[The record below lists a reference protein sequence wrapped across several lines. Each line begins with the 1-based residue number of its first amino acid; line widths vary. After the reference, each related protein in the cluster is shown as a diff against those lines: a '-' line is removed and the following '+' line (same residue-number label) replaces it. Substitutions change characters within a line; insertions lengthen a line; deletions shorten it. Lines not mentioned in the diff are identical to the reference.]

1 MIYMKEWLDKLA
13 GCVLVICII
22 AALVVAIILTLKYP
36 TEKQTYNIELTV
48 KTDTLGSLTKESQA
62 MMDSVIHV
70 VANQNRVLQGKYETM
85 ADHETDNLVMVKI
98 GGILVTVIVSILGFF
113 GFRSFKSIEEIA
125 VNNAEGAAKKKL
137 DDEMGAE
144 IERVKRTLET
154 EIVKKFDD
162 DIKPKVKTEVVAEIN
177 ERYNNDLSAKI
188 NFININNEVINSL
201 KNDVESLKNKFSVAQ
216 DEGLAGNNE
225 AETATPQPKL
235 EDDEIVQQIRNRRVR
250 KSGTTKEEKGGK
262 S

>member
-1 MIYMKEWLDKLA
+1 MFA
-13 GCVLVICII
+13 CII
-22 AALVVAIILTLKYP
+22 AALAVTIILTLKYP

-48 KTDTLGSLTKESQA
+48 KTDTIGYLTKESKA
-62 MMDSVIHV
+62 MMDSVVHV
-70 VANQNRVLQGKYETM
+70 VANQNSILQTKYE
-85 ADHETDNLVMVKI
+85 ALVDHESDNLVLVKI

-154 EIVKKFDD
+154 EIVNTFDD

-188 NFININNEVINSL
+188 NFINNNNEVINTL
-201 KNDVESLKNKFSVAQ
+201 KNDVESLKNKLSVAQ
-216 DEGLAGNNE
+216 DEGLAGNGE
-225 AETATPQPKL
+225 ASSATPKVKP
-235 EDDEIVQQIRNRRVR
+235 EDDEIVQQIHNRRVR

-262 S
+262 A

>member
-113 GFRSFKSIEEIA
+113 GFRSIKSIEEIA

-216 DEGLAGNNE
+216 DEGLLGNNE
-225 AETATPQPKL
+225 AVTATPQPKP
-235 EDDEIVQQIRNRRVR
+235 EDDDIVQQIHNRRVR

>member
-1 MIYMKEWLDKLA
+1 MKERLDKFA
-13 GCVLVICII
+13 VYVLFACII
-22 AALVVAIILTLKYP
+22 AALTVAIILTLKYP

-48 KTDTLGSLTKESQA
+48 KTDTLGILTRESQA

-225 AETATPQPKL
+225 AVTATPQPKP
-235 EDDEIVQQIRNRRVR
+235 EDDDIVQQIRNRRVR